1 MRATNAATVG
11 KPGSGG
17 AQSGHEPAR
26 HDDHGMVVVQREW
39 NGWRTAIVHLSELED
54 VHWAQPHGAPRP
66 MIHAS
71 VRDDKLVEGDSARD
85 PGPSSTRVVVC
96 VLKRHT
102 TPGVFLELTRRADAT
117 AAGRQ

>member
-1 MRATNAATVG
+1 MNAATLG
-11 KPGSGG
+11 RLGSGG
-17 AQSGHEPAR
+17 EQSGHEPAR

-39 NGWRTAIVHLSELED
+39 NGWRTAIVHLSDLED

-66 MIHAS
+66 LIHAR
-71 VRDDKLVEGDSARD
+71 VRDDKIVEGDSARD
-85 PGPSSTRVVVC
+85 PSTTRVVIC

-117 AAGRQ
+117 AAGSP